1 MDFKGSI
8 LKFPM
13 LLLAGLAMG
22 NPAIAQSIA
31 QSTENPRLTPQDCD
45 RFEVG
50 MTQAA
55 FDELLEE
62 LEIEA
67 ERQPVATGNSLVQW
81 VDEETGAVLIATLR
95 EELVSGVSCF
105 GVSPQVE
112 ATAGYTHQLCSEVDM
127 GMTLAEVRQALGSP
141 GEMVDTGDGR
151 SMGLLW
157 RWEDPNTNEVAI
169 LSFSSFDVLVGST
182 CMVETPE
189 SETPEMEGDSEE
201 AEATNAQN

>member
-1 MDFKGSI
+1 MNIKGSI
-8 LKFPM
+8 LKFPV
-13 LLLAGLAMG
+13 LVLAGLVMG
-22 NPAIAQSIA
+22 NPAIAQVE
-31 QSTENPRLTPQDCD
+31 TPRLTPQACD

-67 ERQPVATGNSLVQW
+67 ERQPVATGNSQVQW
-81 VDEETGAVLIATLR
+81 VDEETGAVLIVTLR

-112 ATAGYTHQLCSEVDM
+112 ATAGYTHQLCSQVEM
-127 GMTLAEVRQALGSP
+127 GMTLLEVRQALGSP
-141 GEMVDTGDGR
+141 GEVVDTGDGR
-151 SMGLLW
+151 SLGLLW

-189 SETPEMEGDSEE
+189 SETPEREGDSEE
-201 AEATNAQN
+201 AEATSVQN

>member
-1 MDFKGSI
+1 MDFKSSI
-8 LKFPM
+8 LKFPVLM
-13 LLLAGLAMG
+13 LAGLAMG
-22 NPAIAQSIA
+22 NPAIAQVD
-31 QSTENPRLTPQDCD
+31 NPRLTPEACD
-45 RFEVG
+45 RFEMG

-55 FDELLEE
+55 FEELLDE

-67 ERQPVATGNSLVQW
+67 ERQPVATGNSQVQW
-81 VDEETGAVLIATLR
+81 VDEETGAVLIVTLR

-112 ATAGYTHQLCSEVDM
+112 ATAGYTHQLCSQVEM

-141 GEMVDTGDGR
+141 GEVVDTGDGR
-151 SMGLLW
+151 SLGLLW

-189 SETPEMEGDSEE
+189 SETPETD
-201 AEATNAQN
+201 ATNTQN